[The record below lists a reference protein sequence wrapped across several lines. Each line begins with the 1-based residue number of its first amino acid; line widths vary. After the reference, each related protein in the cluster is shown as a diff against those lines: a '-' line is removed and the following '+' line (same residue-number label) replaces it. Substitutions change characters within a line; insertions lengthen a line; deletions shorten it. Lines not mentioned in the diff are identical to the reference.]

1 MSLYD
6 IINDISNQQVTKT
19 ETGDTR
25 IYGVMVGIVAKNYD
39 ESMKGRLCVNIPTR
53 DDGKSELKW
62 ARLAMPSSGK
72 KWGHYFMPEIGDQ
85 VLLAF
90 EGGNIERPYVIGCLP
105 LDTNPFLTGS
115 VDKNNQIK
123 RIVTKNGSHIT
134 FQDGVA
140 QNGDDDPTKDKITIQ
155 TADKSHTVL
164 LDNENKKILISDKN
178 KKNFIEM
185 STEEN
190 SGKMTVKLESSL
202 TVKVGDTITITL
214 NGESGAIKID
224 ASQIK
229 IAASDQ
235 FAVSSS
241 GTTKIES
248 GQMALNA
255 SSGLKAESGGPV
267 TISGTPI
274 KIG

>member
-6 IINDISNQQVTKT
+6 IINDISAQQATKT
-19 ETGDTR
+19 ETGDNR
-25 IYGVMVGIVAKNYD
+25 IYGVMVGIVVKNYD
-39 ESMKGRLCVNIPTR
+39 EDMKGRLCVNIPTR
-53 DDGKSELKW
+53 DEGKSELKW

-90 EGGNIERPYVIGCLP
+90 EGGNIERPYVIGCVP
-105 LDTNPFLTGS
+105 IDTNSFLTGS

-134 FQDGVA
+134 FRDGVDSKG
-140 QNGDDDPTKDKITIQ
+140 NDDPASDQITIQ
-155 TADKSHTVL
+155 TAGKTHTVM
-164 LDNENKKILISDKN
+164 LDNQNKKILIKDKD

-190 SGKMTVKLESSL
+190 SGKMTIQLESSL
-202 TVKVGDTITITL
+202 TIKVGDTITMTL
-214 NGESGAIKID
+214 NGESGAIKIE
-224 ASQIK
+224 ASQMNIE
-229 IAASDQ
+229 ASDQ
-235 FAVSSS
+235 FKASST
-241 GTTKIES
+241 GTMKLEG
-248 GQMALNA
+248 GQITANA
-255 SSGLKAESGGPV
+255 SSAFKAESGGPV
-267 TISGTPI
+267 TISGMPI

>member
-6 IINDISNQQVTKT
+6 VINDISARQVTKT

-39 ESMKGRLCVNIPTR
+39 ENMQGRLCVNIPTR
-53 DDGKSELKW
+53 DEGKSELKW

-72 KWGHYFMPEIGDQ
+72 KWGHYFMPEIGDE

-90 EGGNIERPYVIGCLP
+90 EGGNIERPYVIGSIP
-105 LDTNPFLTGS
+105 IDTNPFLTGS
-115 VDKNNQIK
+115 VDKNNRIK

-134 FQDGVA
+134 FEDGID
-140 QNGDDDPTKDKITIQ
+140 QNGDGAPEKDRITVQ
-155 TADKSHTVL
+155 TAGKTHTVT
-164 LDNENKKILISDKN
+164 LDNENKKIVISDKN

-202 TVKVGDTITITL
+202 TIKVGDTITLTL
-214 NGESGAIKID
+214 NGESGAVKID
-224 ASQIK
+224 ASQLK
-229 IAASDQ
+229 IAVSDQ
-235 FAVSSS
+235 YAVSSS
-241 GTTKIES
+241 GTMKLEG
-248 GQMALNA
+248 GQVSINA
-255 SSGLKAESGGPV
+255 SSGFKAESGGPAS
-267 TISGTPI
+267 ISGMPI